1 MEAKIYINEKIFK
14 DISESPERVIQGVA
28 FEIRGEGIIHTFL
41 EYPEVNPK
49 GIPLPV
55 IFMKDEKSEI
65 NLPKPNFQ
73 GWGTKV
79 LYVFCNPKGKM
90 KAELFEFGEKQ
101 KITIDIEIIA
111 LSKDLQSRNAGI
123 IETEHLLNKSV
134 TIVGLGS
141 FGSQIAVELAKA
153 GVGNFYLFDFDR
165 LESSNFSRHAC
176 DLSDIGRFKTHA
188 IRDKIKLHNP
198 DAKIETFEIS
208 ILDKPDKL
216 GEIIEVSD
224 LAICATDNNP
234 SRELIAALA
243 KEKLKTVIYGRA
255 FTRAFGG
262 DVLRQTPAGPCYS
275 CLIDIMGSTQEEVKS
290 FKQSKVLHPAYV
302 PQNVVAAAVQV
313 GLSVDIQPIY
323 NLMIKLSLLELSRG
337 LPDNPLVALDKE
349 LSSDF
354 YLWLNRN
361 DPSSSYRTSPFNGKV
376 DNANPLR
383 IMKWIGIHVNKD
395 AKCFN
400 CKSEEHAEICENK

>member
-1 MEAKIYINEKIFK
+1 MEAKIYINEKILRA
-14 DISESPERVIQGVA
+14 IYENHERIIQGVA

-41 EYPEVNPK
+41 EYPDVNPK

-55 IFMKDEKSEI
+55 IFMKYGKSE
-65 NLPKPNFQ
+65 NTLPKPNFQ

-79 LYVFCNPKGKM
+79 LYVFCNPKHM
-90 KAELFEFGEKQ
+90 LTAELFEFGKKQ
-101 KITIDIEIIA
+101 EIKIDIEI
-111 LSKDLQSRNAGI
+111 LSLAKDLQSRNAGI
-123 IETEHLLNKSV
+123 IETEHLFDKSIA
-134 TIVGLGS
+134 IVGLGS
-141 FGSQIAVELAKA
+141 FGSQIAIELAKA
-153 GVGNFYLFDFDR
+153 GVGNFYLVDFDR
-165 LESSNFSRHAC
+165 LEGSNFSRHAC

-188 IRDKIKLHNP
+188 IRDKIKLYNP
-198 DAKIETFEIS
+198 DAKIKTYEIS
-208 ILDKPDKL
+208 ILDTPEKL
-216 GEIIEVSD
+216 EGIIEVAD
-224 LAICATDNNP
+224 LTICATDNNP

-262 DVLRQTPAGPCYS
+262 DVLRQTPTGPCYS
-275 CLIDIMGSTQEEVKS
+275 CLIDIIGSTQEEVKS
-290 FKQSKVLHPAYV
+290 FKQSEVLHPAYV
-302 PQNVVAAAVQV
+302 PQNEVAAAVQV
-313 GLSVDIQPIY
+313 GLNVDIQPIY

-383 IMKWIGIHVNKD
+383 IMKWIGIHVNQD
-395 AKCFN
+395 SDCFN